1 MSVPVRL
8 HHSLG
13 ANRMK
18 YLLIVIPAVLLGA
31 AVALYVWAAY
41 DTNPFDKWEE
51 AYN

>member
-18 YLLIVIPAVLLGA
+18 YLLIVIPAILLAA
-31 AVALYVWAAY
+31 AVALYVWALTQPNMFENL
-41 DTNPFDKWEE
+41 DE